1 MNKVKVLAPVKKAD
15 ILVKDY
21 KYDYAGKP
29 VFVSEGGT
37 GDTGAPLRGE
47 GLAGGIGGAL
57 GALGGLAGQHRSLGS
72 LANAMYFGGQQ
83 GSRMGR
89 AARRKLSTAG
99 QRARATERRNIGNEY
114 ADAVAQGRIKK
125 PGMFT
130 NIRERRPAGEVFSTG
145 KHKREQLDNLR
156 EKTNQEE
163 EAKRER
169 QMEID
174 MRNRD
179 KIRRKIDG
187 EGKVA
192 VEDTKDD
199 DWSDVAVEDTEDTE
213 DGDWTEANVEWDKPE
228 QLGDKPEQLALP
240 APKVAVKD
248 DWSGVDDNWGEQV
261 AVQDPTDGLATDA
274 AGNEVPNTIE
284 QGLLPPLPPD
294 GVVAETTKDNQLEA
308 NETLGADATNDE
320 IDVKQ
325 ATQQQERMMGGK
337 NSVPVEG
344 NEGNGNNT
352 WWKDQK
358 VKVQANNTTPQEKRP
373 TPLSGQRRLPLN
385 KSVAVN

>member
-47 GLAGGIGGAL
+47 GTAGFLGGAL

-99 QRARATERRNIGNEY
+99 QRARATGRRNINNEY
-114 ADAVAQGRIKK
+114 ADAVAQGRIDK

-169 QMEID
+169 QMKRDMQTRDRIRGEID
-174 MRNRD
+174 D
-179 KIRRKIDG
+179 

-192 VEDTKDD
+192 VEDTEDG
-199 DWSDVAVEDTEDTE
+199 DWSEVAVEDKAEDTG
-213 DGDWTEANVEWDKPE
+213 DGGWTEADVKWDEEPNE
-228 QLGDKPEQLALP
+228 QLGDTPEQLALP
-240 APKVAVKD
+240 APKVAVEGD
-248 DWSGVDDNWGEQV
+248 DWSGVNWNETPEVG
-261 AVQDPTDGLATDA
+261 VQPSTDETTMTNA
-274 AGNEVPNTIE
+274 AGEEVPN
-284 QGLLPPLPPD
+284 PLKAGVMPLTTTHGPISQESTVKVIRPD
-294 GVVAETTKDNQLEA
+294 QRDDK
-308 NETLGADATNDE
+308 
-320 IDVKQ
+320 IDVEQ
-325 ATQQQERMMGGK
+325 ATQQQEGTMTQTLTGKSPPIGVGG
-337 NSVPVEG
+337 NTYYEQLQA
-344 NEGNGNNT
+344 NEKT
-352 WWKDQK
+352 KP
-358 VKVQANNTTPQEKRP
+358 VKVRP
-373 TPLSGQRRLPLN
+373 TPQPGQQDLFGN
-385 KSVAVN
+385 TVAVN